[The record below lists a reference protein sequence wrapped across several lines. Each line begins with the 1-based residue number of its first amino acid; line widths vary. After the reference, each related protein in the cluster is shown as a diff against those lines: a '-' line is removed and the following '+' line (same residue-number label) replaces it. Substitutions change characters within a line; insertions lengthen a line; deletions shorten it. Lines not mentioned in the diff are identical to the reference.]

1 MCKGDAILMLLVI
14 APQLGFSSSAWYQHC
29 ILLILISTAQR
40 GGHTLNALFK
50 LFPPPKLQ
58 AMSAADVVFR
68 LGYMMVLSAKLFHWD
83 RMIFPV
89 R

>member
-1 MCKGDAILMLLVI
+1 MHYLMCAK
-14 APQLGFSSSAWYQHC
+14 
-29 ILLILISTAQR
+29 
-40 GGHTLNALFK
+40 K
-50 LFPPPKLQ
+50 KLQ